1 MRETYKRLLCLIT
14 AIAVIS
20 GLFPPMRR
28 MSRHSGVSAPP
39 VYSTDTLIEF
49 EDGYI
54 QNGAV
59 QIRPSRTSSGG
70 KCTTVQSG
78 GRLDNPPSS
87 HTPDISYK
95 INIPSAGTY
104 YIYMRYNAANDGSD
118 SLYVRWNGGNY
129 VYSGVKETKN
139 EGAGRR

>member
-20 GLFPPMRR
+20 GLFPAYAADI
-28 MSRHSGVSAPP
+28 SGNGVSAPP
-39 VYSTDTLIEF
+39 VYHTDTLIEF

-59 QIRPSRTSSGG
+59 QIRTSRTSSGG
-70 KCTTVQSG
+70 KCTIVPSG

-104 YIYMRYNAANDGSD
+104 YIYMRYNAG
-118 SLYVRWNGGNY
+118 
-129 VYSGVKETKN
+129 K
-139 EGAGRR
+139 